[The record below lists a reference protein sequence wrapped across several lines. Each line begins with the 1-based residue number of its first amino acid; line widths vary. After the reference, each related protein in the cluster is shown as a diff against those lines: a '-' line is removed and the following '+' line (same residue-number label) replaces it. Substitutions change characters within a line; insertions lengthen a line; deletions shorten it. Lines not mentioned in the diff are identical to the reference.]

1 MAGASLAPRSLMAS
15 SASSSMSVS
24 TRPTDEATSVD
35 TSPDAEQSP
44 VDRGPPVPS
53 QLEETRDGGFAERPV
68 SPVSLTQT
76 MPYVAGDVIANKYR
90 LTKVLGEG
98 GMGAVWLAR
107 NLALEID
114 VAIKLIRHDYANA
127 EGAMRLLQEAR
138 AAARIGHPCIVRVFD
153 FGTTERADPFIVME
167 VLQGES
173 LAQTIARKGR
183 LSAISAVR
191 TLLPV
196 AGALAAAHAKGIVHR
211 DLKPDNIRL
220 VTDDRGAVIPKVV
233 DFGIAKLHHDDI
245 PRETT
250 QAGVILGSP
259 HYMSP
264 EQACGRSDVDHRT
277 DIWAFSVMLYEVIA
291 GKRPFEGPNY
301 NALISSI
308 LVFHPASW
316 EEHDIREPELWA
328 LVQKGLAKEQQER
341 WQSMQEYGEVL
352 ATWASKRDVETD
364 AAGNSLRAHWL
375 VASVQRPLSEFPPP
389 NAGASE
395 PVRARLISIPELD
408 ETNEDPVGRTPP
420 AAPASADPAPSLAA
434 PADPPPD
441 LAPDDLAPGGPAP
454 VDPAPAVVSPSSDPL
469 ATTNTKTAE
478 RWSPAIVIGALALTV
493 GVLIAVVIMM
503 ATNREEPRPAAA
515 LSAVVENADK
525 RNLPAPNLPP
535 PTIVASSVDSA
546 TDPAP
551 IVPLA
556 SVTPAVNPP
565 ASAHP
570 SASPPPVSS
579 PKAPPRPTTRPTTKP
594 SSTPPLIPPDPNF

>member
-1 MAGASLAPRSLMAS
+1 
-15 SASSSMSVS
+15 MSVS
-24 TRPTDEATSVD
+24 ARPTDEA
-35 TSPDAEQSP
+35 QGP
-44 VDRGPPVPS
+44 VTAGDEAQLSSSLGPPVPT
-53 QLEETRDGGFAERPV
+53 QLEETREGGFSDKPTHPV
-68 SPVSLTQT
+68 NMAQT
-76 MPYVAGDVIANKYR
+76 MPYHAGDVIANKYR

-127 EGAMRLLQEAR
+127 EGAVRLLQEAR

-173 LAQTIARKGR
+173 LAQAIARKGK

-196 AGALAAAHAKGIVHR
+196 ASALAAAHSKGIVHR

-233 DFGIAKLHHDDI
+233 DFGIAKLHHDDA

-277 DIWAFSVMLYEVIA
+277 DVWAFSVMLYEVIT

-316 EEHDIREPELWA
+316 DQHDIHEPDLWK
-328 LVQKGLAKEQQER
+328 LVAKGLEKEAPDR

-352 ATWASKRDVETD
+352 ATWAAQRDVETD

-375 VASVQRPLSEFPPP
+375 ASAAHRPLSEFPPA
-389 NAGASE
+389 NSAASDPGRPRMVSE
-395 PVRARLISIPELD
+395 RDVRVRLPSIPELAIPELALPD
-408 ETNEDPVGRTPP
+408 PAETNNPP
-420 AAPASADPAPSLAA
+420 AEAPTPEA
-434 PADPPPD
+434 PPPPMD
-441 LAPDDLAPGGPAP
+441 QFPDEP
-454 VDPAPAVVSPSSDPL
+454 PSTVTSSVADSSSL
-469 ATTNTKTAE
+469 TTSAS
-478 RWSPAIVIGALALTV
+478 RPPDRRSAAMVIGPIALALGALLAV
-493 GVLIAVVIMM
+493 GVMM
-503 ATNREEPRPAAA
+503 ATKDEPRQ
-515 LSAVVENADK
+515 
-525 RNLPAPNLPP
+525 
-535 PTIVASSVDSA
+535 
-546 TDPAP
+546 TD
-551 IVPLA
+551 
-556 SVTPAVNPP
+556 
-565 ASAHP
+565 
-570 SASPPPVSS
+570 
-579 PKAPPRPTTRPTTKP
+579 PRPTTSTTVATQP
-594 SSTPPLIPPDPNF
+594 RDSVALPSAAASPAMPVDTSPEPAPSTSASASSSTRTDPTNSPTPVRSTVPVINPKTSTKTVPVPPPIPTEPNF

>member
-1 MAGASLAPRSLMAS
+1 MEEAVGMDTGDHGS
-15 SASSSMSVS
+15 S
-24 TRPTDEATSVD
+24 
-35 TSPDAEQSP
+35 
-44 VDRGPPVPS
+44 GPP
-53 QLEETRDGGFAERPV
+53 QLAETRLGEFQEKPENPV
-68 SPVSLTQT
+68 NLAQT

-127 EGAMRLLQEAR
+127 EGATRLLQEAR

-196 AGALAAAHAKGIVHR
+196 AGALAAAHTKGIVHR

-220 VTDDRGAVIPKVV
+220 VTDERGAVIPKVV
-233 DFGIAKLHHDDI
+233 DFGIAKLHHDDL

-277 DIWAFSVMLYEVIA
+277 DVWAFSVMLYEVIT

-308 LVFHPASW
+308 LVFQPIPW
-316 EEHDIREPELWA
+316 TERDVYEPELWA
-328 LVQKGLAKEQQER
+328 LIQKGLAKEVHDR
-341 WQSMQEYGEVL
+341 WQNIQEYGEAL
-352 ATWASKRDVETD
+352 AIWAAQRDVETD

-375 VASVQRPLSEFPPP
+375 AAKVHRPLSEFPP
-389 NAGASE
+389 ASE
-395 PVRARLISIPELD
+395 LPNEGQGPRPRMLSERDIRIGRNPSIPDISIPELT
-408 ETNEDPVGRTPP
+408 ETNDPTGLPPPSLEPESAAPITEVPPTTASPQPSSEP
-420 AAPASADPAPSLAA
+420 AATTTSK
-434 PADPPPD
+434 PPEIRP
-441 LAPDDLAPGGPAP
+441 
-454 VDPAPAVVSPSSDPL
+454 
-469 ATTNTKTAE
+469 TT
-478 RWSPAIVIGALALTV
+478 VLIGLIALTV
-493 GVLIAVVIMM
+493 GAFVAGAFILAGDEKQPSPTDLVNQRPTTGQSVDKPVGLTTVDTTSAT
-503 ATNREEPRPAAA
+503 ATNTALIPSGSVIPAA
-515 LSAVVENADK
+515 SM
-525 RNLPAPNLPP
+525 
-535 PTIVASSVDSA
+535 ISSVTMPSSA
-546 TDPAP
+546 GA
-551 IVPLA
+551 
-556 SVTPAVNPP
+556 PP
-565 ASAHP
+565 ASASVRSP
-570 SASPPPVSS
+570 VNVVPKLSAKPPPG
-579 PKAPPRPTTRPTTKP
+579 PPPIPT
-594 SSTPPLIPPDPNF
+594 DPNF

>member
-1 MAGASLAPRSLMAS
+1 
-15 SASSSMSVS
+15 MSVS
-24 TRPTDEATSVD
+24 TRPTDEASSVD
-35 TSPDAEQSP
+35 TSENAAQGIS
-44 VDRGPPVPS
+44 DRGPPVAS
-53 QLEETRDGGFAERPV
+53 NLEETRDGGFNENPTT
-68 SPVSLTQT
+68 PVSLEQT
-76 MPYVAGDVIANKYR
+76 MAYAAGDVIANKYR
-90 LTKVLGEG
+90 LTKILGEG

-173 LAQTIARKGR
+173 LAEALKRKGK
-183 LSAISAVR
+183 LSAISAIR

-277 DIWAFSVMLYEVIA
+277 DIWAFSVMIYEVIV
-291 GKRPFEGPNY
+291 GVRPFEGPNY

-308 LVFHPASW
+308 LVFHPAPW
-316 EEHDIREPELWA
+316 ERHDINEPELWA
-328 LVQKGLAKEQQER
+328 VIQKGLAKEQEDR
-341 WQSMQEYGEVL
+341 WQTMQEYGEAL
-352 ATWASKRDVETD
+352 AIWAAQRDVETD

-375 VASVQRPLSEFPPP
+375 AAAVHRPLSEYPSS
-389 NAGASE
+389 NGGESE
-395 PVRARLISIPELD
+395 TGRPRMVSERDIRVRRMPSIPELSIPELAIPELSIIPIVEPNPTLAGD
-408 ETNEDPVGRTPP
+408 DAGRDSPSNVVDSPTQ
-420 AAPASADPAPSLAA
+420 PSL
-434 PADPPPD
+434 PIPSKPQD
-441 LAPDDLAPGGPAP
+441 GR
-454 VDPAPAVVSPSSDPL
+454 APAVWIGAIALAVGAIVAASIILGTTDKPRQTDPRLASIPSSVNENGDKPLSPSAKL
-469 ATTNTKTAE
+469 ASSN
-478 RWSPAIVIGALALTV
+478 
-493 GVLIAVVIMM
+493 AVVTSS
-503 ATNREEPRPAAA
+503 AAPEP
-515 LSAVVENADK
+515 SIVV
-525 RNLPAPNLPP
+525 PM
-535 PTIVASSVDSA
+535 
-546 TDPAP
+546 
-551 IVPLA
+551 A
-556 SVTPAVNPP
+556 SV
-565 ASAHP
+565 
-570 SASPPPVSS
+570 VSS
-579 PKAPPRPTTRPTTKP
+579 SAGSTTAPTRPTVHVVVPKP
-594 SSTPPLIPPDPNF
+594 TTSSPVTPPIPTDPNF

>member
-1 MAGASLAPRSLMAS
+1 MTSDDGARG
-15 SASSSMSVS
+15 
-24 TRPTDEATSVD
+24 DY
-35 TSPDAEQSP
+35 
-44 VDRGPPVPS
+44 DRGPPLPS
-53 QLEETRDGGFAERPV
+53 QLEETREGGFADKPTTPV
-68 SPVSLTQT
+68 NLAQT
-76 MPYVAGDVIANKYR
+76 MQYAAGDVIANKYR
-90 LTKVLGEG
+90 LTKILGEG

-153 FGTTERADPFIVME
+153 FGTTERSDPFIVME

-173 LAQTIARKGR
+173 LGQTIARKGK

-264 EQACGRSDVDHRT
+264 EQACGRSDLDHRA
-277 DIWAFSVMLYEVIA
+277 DIWAFSVMLYEVVT

-308 LVFHPASW
+308 LVFHPAPWSD
-316 EEHDIREPELWA
+316 HDLAEPELWA
-328 LVQKGLAKEQQER
+328 LVQKGLQKEPLDR
-341 WQSMQEYGEVL
+341 WQSMQEYGEAL
-352 ATWASKRDVETD
+352 AFWASRRDVETD

-375 VASVQRPLSEFPPP
+375 DAATHRPLSEYPPANGVP
-389 NAGASE
+389 SDAGRPRMVSAPE
-395 PVRARLISIPELD
+395 IRPRLPSIPELAMPDLVLPNPPAIEKSPEEEEQEQEQEFESARAD
-408 ETNEDPVGRTPP
+408 ENQVPDAPP
-420 AAPASADPAPSLAA
+420 PTTAAPAP
-434 PADPPPD
+434 
-441 LAPDDLAPGGPAP
+441 
-454 VDPAPAVVSPSSDPL
+454 PSSLPL
-469 ATTNTKTAE
+469 ATTASKPPE
-478 RWSPAIVIGALALTV
+478 RRRSAALWIGPLALTV
-493 GVLIAVVIMM
+493 G
-503 ATNREEPRPAAA
+503 AAA
-515 LSAVVENADK
+515 
-525 RNLPAPNLPP
+525 
-535 PTIVASSVDSA
+535 VA
-546 TDPAP
+546 
-551 IVPLA
+551 I
-556 SVTPAVNPP
+556 
-565 ASAHP
+565 
-570 SASPPPVSS
+570 VSS
-579 PKAPPRPTTRPTTKP
+579 AM
-594 SSTPPLIPPDPNF
+594 

>member
-1 MAGASLAPRSLMAS
+1 
-15 SASSSMSVS
+15 MSVPA
-24 TRPTDEATSVD
+24 RPTDEAEGPATSHED
-35 TSPDAEQSP
+35 NLKSSSL
-44 VDRGPPVPS
+44 GPPVARE
-53 QLEETRDGGFAERPV
+53 LEETREGGFSDKPAQPV
-68 SPVSLTQT
+68 NMAQT
-76 MPYVAGDVIANKYR
+76 MPYTAGDVIANKYR
-90 LTKVLGEG
+90 LTRVLGEG

-173 LAQTIARKGR
+173 LAQALARKGK

-196 AGALAAAHAKGIVHR
+196 ASALAAAHTKGIVHR

-220 VTDDRGAVIPKVV
+220 VTDERGAVIPKVV

-277 DIWAFSVMLYEVIA
+277 DVWAFSVMLYEVIT

-308 LVFHPASW
+308 LVFHPAPW
-316 EEHDIREPELWA
+316 DQHDIHEPDLWK
-328 LVQKGLAKEQQER
+328 LVAKGLAKESDDR

-352 ATWASKRDVETD
+352 ATWASQRDVETD

-375 VASVQRPLSEFPPP
+375 AAATHRPLSEFPPT
-389 NAGASE
+389 NGASSDPGRPRMVSE
-395 PVRARLISIPELD
+395 RDIRIRMPSIPELAIPELV
-408 ETNEDPVGRTPP
+408 ETNDPP
-420 AAPASADPAPSLAA
+420 AEAKASATNASSEILPPNEIPPLDEGSPTEEPPSTVASPPAP
-434 PADPPPD
+434 
-441 LAPDDLAPGGPAP
+441 
-454 VDPAPAVVSPSSDPL
+454 PSSLPQPTS
-469 ATTNTKTAE
+469 ASRPPE
-478 RWSPAIVIGALALTV
+478 RRTSALVIGPVALVIGAILA
-493 GVLIAVVIMM
+493 GGIMM
-503 ATNREEPRPAAA
+503 ATKDPPGQTDVRPAKSTTS
-515 LSAVVENADK
+515 LSQPHATNDPVLTVSSPVVAVSS
-525 RNLPAPNLPP
+525 APE
-535 PTIVASSVDSA
+535 SG
-546 TDPAP
+546 P
-551 IVPLA
+551 IVPVA
-556 SVTPAVNPP
+556 SVTP
-565 ASAHP
+565 
-570 SASPPPVSS
+570 SASTVARPDTSSSAAPIRTTVPVVGPKTSTKTIPVPPPI
-579 PKAPPRPTTRPTTKP
+579 PTE
-594 SSTPPLIPPDPNF
+594 PNF

>member
-1 MAGASLAPRSLMAS
+1 MAS
-15 SASSSMSVS
+15 SASSSTSV
-24 TRPTDEATSVD
+24 TPRPTDEASSADARDAAVPSTS
-35 TSPDAEQSP
+35 
-44 VDRGPPVPS
+44 DRGPPVPPD
-53 QLEETRDGGFAERPV
+53 LEETREGGFLDKPPTPAN
-68 SPVSLTQT
+68 LAQ
-76 MPYVAGDVIANKYR
+76 MPYNAGDVIANKYR

-173 LAQTIARKGR
+173 LAQTLKRKGR

-196 AGALAAAHAKGIVHR
+196 AGALGAAHGKGIVHR

-277 DIWAFSVMLYEVIA
+277 DVWAFSVMLYEVVT
-291 GKRPFEGPNY
+291 GKRPFEGANY

-308 LVFHPASW
+308 LVFHPAPLS
-316 EEHDIREPELWA
+316 EHEVHEPDLWA
-328 LVQKGLAKEQQER
+328 VIQKGLAKEPADR
-341 WQSMQEYGEVL
+341 WQTIHEYGEAL
-352 ATWASKRDVETD
+352 AVWASHRDVETD

-375 VASVQRPLSEFPPP
+375 AAKVHRPLSEFPPSNELVGDGVRP
-389 NAGASE
+389 RMVSE
-395 PVRARLISIPELD
+395 REIRVGRNPSIPDISIPELI
-408 ETNEDPVGRTPP
+408 ETN
-420 AAPASADPAPSLAA
+420 
-434 PADPPPD
+434 
-441 LAPDDLAPGGPAP
+441 
-454 VDPAPAVVSPSSDPL
+454 SPSSVNEPPPSTEPEPSAPITEAPPTATSPGPQPPSLPQPTTTSKPPDKRPSTMWIGPAAL
-469 ATTNTKTAE
+469 A
-478 RWSPAIVIGALALTV
+478 VGALVA
-493 GVLIAVVIMM
+493 GSIIM
-503 ATNREEPRPAAA
+503 
-515 LSAVVENADK
+515 
-525 RNLPAPNLPP
+525 
-535 PTIVASSVDSA
+535 ASSD
-546 TDPAP
+546 
-551 IVPLA
+551 
-556 SVTPAVNPP
+556 
-565 ASAHP
+565 
-570 SASPPPVSS
+570 
-579 PKAPPRPTTRPTTKP
+579 PKAPPRESPTTALSTTEQHAHEPAVMPSSSVVNATAQDNRPTPSDSVVPAASVISSALTP
-594 SSTPPLIPPDPNF
+594 SSAEAPTASASVRTPVHTTPRVSAKPPPGPPPIPTDPNF